1 MSVFW
6 AKLISDDYE
15 KKKIINVLQNLRTPR
30 DELYK
35 IEIRKLEDK
44 YTLLVL
50 EHEAALK
57 SIESFQNIKLKMD
70 KYEEIDL
77 KELITN
83 ELVNIRALKDTY
95 ESHIMARHSSSIS
108 ELKKLAIEYKEMT
121 IHFKKLDKLLS
132 LSFDAAEMQE
142 TVLIGVK
149 ESLEEIKGSVKKLVT
164 SGSQGLTKL
173 IEKIVSHP
181 VFLRGKRVPMLTYLA
196 FRVYRKRAGCCFSDL
211 QLVDK
216 C

>member
-1 MSVFW
+1 MSSFW
-6 AKLISDDYE
+6 LEVNAADDYE

-44 YTLLVL
+44 YALLVL

-83 ELVNIRALKDTY
+83 ELINIRALKDTY

-121 IHFKKLDKLLS
+121 IHFKKLDKLLG

-142 TVLIGVK
+142 TVLLTVK
-149 ESLEEIKGSVKKLVT
+149 ESLEDIKGNMRKIVT
-164 SGSQGLTKL
+164 AGSQGLNKL
-173 IEKIVSHP
+173 IEKIVNP
-181 VFLRGKRVPMLTYLA
+181 FDFTNQTA
-196 FRVYRKRAGCCFSDL
+196 I
-211 QLVDK
+211 
-216 C
+216 

>member
-1 MSVFW
+1 
-6 AKLISDDYE
+6 
-15 KKKIINVLQNLRTPR
+15 
-30 DELYK
+30 
-35 IEIRKLEDK
+35 
-44 YTLLVL
+44 LVL

-57 SIESFQNIKLKMD
+57 SIESFQNIKLKLD
-70 KYEEIDL
+70 KYEEIDF

-142 TVLIGVK
+142 TVLLSVK
-149 ESLEEIKGSVKKLVT
+149 ESMEDIKSSMRKLV
-164 SGSQGLTKL
+164 SNGAQGLNKL
-173 IEKIVSHP
+173 TEKIVS
-181 VFLRGKRVPMLTYLA
+181 VDLRLFTLLHALTVKA
-196 FRVYRKRAGCCFSDL
+196 I
-211 QLVDK
+211 
-216 C
+216 

>member
-1 MSVFW
+1 MSSFW
-6 AKLISDDYE
+6 LEINAEDDYE

-44 YTLLVL
+44 YALLVL

-83 ELVNIRALKDTY
+83 ELINIRALKDTY

-121 IHFKKLDKLLS
+121 IHFKKLDKLLG

-142 TVLIGVK
+142 TVLLTVK
-149 ESLEEIKGSVKKLVT
+149 ESLEDIKGNMRKIVT
-164 SGSQGLTKL
+164 AGSQGLNKL
-173 IEKIVSHP
+173 IEKIVNPFDFTNQSSH
-181 VFLRGKRVPMLTYLA
+181 LI
-196 FRVYRKRAGCCFSDL
+196 
-211 QLVDK
+211 Q
-216 C
+216 

>member
-1 MSVFW
+1 M
-6 AKLISDDYE
+6 
-15 KKKIINVLQNLRTPR
+15 
-30 DELYK
+30 
-35 IEIRKLEDK
+35 
-44 YTLLVL
+44 L

-95 ESHIMARHSSSIS
+95 ESHIMARHSNSIS

-121 IHFKKLDKLLS
+121 IHFKKLDKLLT

-142 TVLIGVK
+142 TVLLSAK
-149 ESLEEIKGSVKKLVT
+149 ESLDEIKGSMKKLVT
-164 SGSQGLTKL
+164 SGSQGLNKL
-173 IEKIVSHP
+173 IEKIVS
-181 VFLRGKRVPMLTYLA
+181 RVLFTL
-196 FRVYRKRAGCCFSDL
+196 
-211 QLVDK
+211 
-216 C
+216 